1 MKTAKMLA
9 AATLI
14 GLMVP
19 LAACSGNGGE
29 TSDKASPALADKTT
43 RTLASVIAGQSEL
56 SQVSDAMA
64 EAGLAGVFDGPGS
77 YTVLVPENSAFE
89 ALGEA
94 GETLT
99 DAAHRPELV
108 AVLRDHILPGALT
121 AKAIET
127 AIAENNGS
135 VEMRTMG
142 GSTVTFTR
150 EDGKIV
156 VTGADGSRATLDGQA
171 IVASNGVAMPISGLL
186 KKAALPATAQQ

>member
-1 MKTAKMLA
+1 MKTAKTIA
-9 AATLI
+9 AATLV

-19 LAACSGNGGE
+19 LAACSGGGE
-29 TSDKASPALADKTT
+29 ETTDKASTTVADKTT

-56 SQVSDAMA
+56 SQVSDAMS

-77 YTVLVPENSAFE
+77 YTVLAPENSAFE

-142 GSTVTFTR
+142 GSTVTFTQ
-150 EDGKIV
+150 EDGKIA
-156 VTGADGSRATLDGQA
+156 VTGADGSRATLDGQPV
-171 IVASNGVAMPISGLL
+171 VASNGVVMPISALV
-186 KKAALPATAQQ
+186 KKAAPPATAQQ

>member
-1 MKTAKMLA
+1 MKNAKMLGTA
-9 AATLI
+9 ALV

-19 LAACSGNGGE
+19 LAACSGGGEE
-29 TSDKASPALADKTT
+29 TSDKAKTALADKTT
-43 RTLASVIAGQSEL
+43 RTLASVIAGQNEL

-77 YTVLVPENSAFE
+77 YTVLVPENSAFDE
-89 ALGEA
+89 LGEA
-94 GETLT
+94 GKTLT

-142 GSTVTFTR
+142 GDTVTFTQ
-150 EDGKIV
+150 EDSKIL

-186 KKAALPATAQQ
+186 KKAAPSATTQQ